1 MNSNTV
7 ISALDSVTK
16 KWTKQR
22 KAEERNASRRCTRV
36 YYYHREYA
44 YIKEAVWER
53 MEEAIA
59 KASGGGLVEFPARN
73 LFYAMRALIQD
84 ANTNRPLDAKYFDAL
99 IKQYEEEQGE
109 ISGMY
114 RDPRGVFIEPH
125 TGNTVPLGTRE
136 VNGYGVPKLL
146 YNKLLYVEKKGF
158 APIFQHYQIPAKYD
172 LAIASS
178 EGYAV
183 NAAKTLFQ
191 RAGNCDITIL
201 CLHDADPWGYNICRA
216 LEEAVGSVIDIGLH
230 LEEAFDM
237 GLPAESFSM
246 RRAPSDSGWPGGN
259 QRVEINALA
268 ADPQRFIEW
277 LEGKLEE
284 HGLKRKLIPEQ
295 DAIFEHA
302 EEAITKKLTETI
314 RGHVEEL
321 VDLDAITEALIDEY
335 KPKIKVKGLPRKL
348 ATWGKKLEPKPWR
361 DHADGIVA
369 GLIGKFDDKLEAA
382 VNDAVQEAIL

>member
-1 MNSNTV
+1 MNSNTL

-22 KAEERNASRRCTRV
+22 KAEERNGSRRCARM
-36 YYYHREYA
+36 YYYRDYA
-44 YIKEAVWER
+44 YIKEAVWDR
-53 MEEAIA
+53 MDEAIA
-59 KASGGGLVEFPARN
+59 KASGGGQVEFPARN

-84 ANTNRPLDAKYFDAL
+84 ANTNRPLDAKYFDTL
-99 IKQYEEEQGE
+99 IRQYEEEQGE
-109 ISGMY
+109 IPGMY

-125 TGNTVPLGTRE
+125 TGNKVPLGTRE
-136 VNGYGVPKLL
+136 VNGYAVPKLL
-146 YNKLLYVEKKGF
+146 FDKLLYAEKKGF
-158 APIFQHYQIPAKYD
+158 APIFQHYEIPAKYD

-183 NAAKTLFQ
+183 NAAKALFQ
-191 RAGNCDITIL
+191 RAESSNITIL
-201 CLHDADPWGYNICRA
+201 CLHDADPWGYNICRG

-237 GLPAESFSM
+237 GLPAESFSL
-246 RRAPSDSGWPGGN
+246 RRAPSGSGWPGGN

-284 HGLKRKLIPEQ
+284 HGLKRKLIPKQ
-295 DAIFEHA
+295 DAIIEHA
-302 EEAITKKLTETI
+302 EEAITKKLTESI
-314 RGHVEEL
+314 KRHVEEL
-321 VDLDAITEALIDEY
+321 IDLDAITETLIDEY
-335 KPKIKVKGLPRKL
+335 KPKIKAKGLPRKL

-369 GLIGKFDDKLEAA
+369 ELIGKVDDKLEAA
-382 VNDAVQEAIL
+382 VNDALQDAIL